1 MNTEIK
7 EIAIRI
13 KGLREILGVEPSEM
27 AETLKITEQE
37 YLEYEGGAKDFTF
50 TFLYKCANKLG
61 VDIVEL
67 ISGDTAKLNSFA
79 ITRKAEGY
87 DITSRRKN
95 FNYKYLAYAFK
106 NKLIEPFVV
115 TAPFKEE
122 EQDKPI
128 KMSEHKHQ
136 EMDFVLKGSL
146 KMEIDGHSFVLEK
159 GDSVYYD
166 STKPHGMIAT
176 GGKDCVFLAIVI
188 RKQD

>member
-1 MNTEIK
+1 MTSEIK

-13 KGLREILGVEPSEM
+13 KGLREILGVSTKEM
-27 AETLKITEQE
+27 AETLKITEKD
-37 YLEYEGGAKDFTF
+37 YLEYEAGERDFTF

-67 ISGDTAKLNSFA
+67 ISGDTAKLSSFA
-79 ITRKAEGY
+79 ITRKEGGY

-95 FNYKYLAYAFK
+95 FNYKYLAYSFR

-115 TAPFKEE
+115 TAPYKEE
-122 EQDKPI
+122 EQNIPI

-159 GDSVYYD
+159 GDSVFYD

-188 RKQD
+188 RKQN